1 MTRLP
6 AFAALLA
13 LAAAPGLAAAQTQDC
28 IAAGLVTID
37 AIDRGT
43 QAVPRDPRAGGQNLV
58 TISVGIRNISTGPV
72 SFTAEFSAP
81 YVQQSFIAGRSWTVQ
96 PGQRA
101 YFSLANVLKPGPSD
115 AMVRGQL
122 RLTCR

>member
-6 AFAALLA
+6 AFAVLA
-13 LAAAPGLAAAQTQDC
+13 SLAAAPGIAAPQTQDC

-43 QAVPRDPRAGGQNLV
+43 QAVPRDPRAGGHDLL
-58 TISVGIRNISTGPV
+58 TISVGIRNISNGPV
-72 SFTAEFSAP
+72 NFTAEFAAP
-81 YVQQSFIAGRSWTVQ
+81 YVQQSFVAGRSWTVQ

-115 AMVRGQL
+115 VMVRGQL